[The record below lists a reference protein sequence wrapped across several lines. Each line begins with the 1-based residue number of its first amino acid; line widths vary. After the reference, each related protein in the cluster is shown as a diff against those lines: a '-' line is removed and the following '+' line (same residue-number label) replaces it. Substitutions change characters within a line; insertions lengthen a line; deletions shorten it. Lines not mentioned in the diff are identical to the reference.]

1 MIEIHTDSR
10 VRRLTLNRPE
20 KRNALN
26 LSLCRALIQGI
37 ETADADPAVS
47 AILLTANG
55 KAFCA
60 GMDLSE
66 AGTVDRT
73 ELNAVHERLFTI
85 GTRLRKP
92 LIAAVHGAA
101 LAGGTGLVA
110 NAHIVIADEQAIF
123 GLTEIRIALFPIL
136 IFRSVK
142 AAMGERRTTE
152 LSLTGRTFTA
162 QQAKDYGLIH
172 EIAPDPQTRAND
184 IATHLAELDQVAI
197 AHGLNY
203 INETRDKSWEE
214 AGAIGHRIRN
224 EALQNP
230 AFQKAIDAFKK

>member
-1 MIEIHTDSR
+1 MIDTRHDGR
-10 VRRLTLNRPE
+10 VRVLTLNRPE

-26 LSLCRALIQGI
+26 LYICRALV
-37 ETADADPAVS
+37 DALEQANDDPSVA

-66 AGTVDRT
+66 AQTADRT
-73 ELNAVHERLFTI
+73 QLNEVHERLFTI
-85 GTRLRKP
+85 NTRLRKP

-110 NAHIVIADEQAIF
+110 NAHIVVAEDQSTF

-152 LSLTGRTFTA
+152 LALTGRTFTA
-162 QQAKDYGLIH
+162 AQAKDYGLVH
-172 EIAPDPQTRAND
+172 EIAEDPEARAAE
-184 IATHLAELDQVAI
+184 IANHLSRLDSQAI
-197 AHGLNY
+197 AHGLTY
-203 INETRDKSWEE
+203 ITQTRDKPWDE
-214 AGAIGHRIRN
+214 AGLIGSRIRA

-230 AFQKAIDAFKK
+230 AFQEAIHAFQK

>member
-1 MIEIHTDSR
+1 MIEIQTDSR

-26 LSLCRALIQGI
+26 LSLCEALIDAL
-37 ETADADPAVS
+37 EAADADPAIS
-47 AILLTANG
+47 TILLTANG

-66 AGTVDRT
+66 AGTADRA

-92 LIAAVHGAA
+92 LVAAVHGPA
-101 LAGGTGLVA
+101 LAGGIGLVA
-110 NAHIVIADEQAIF
+110 NAHIVVASEQATF

-152 LSLTGRTFTA
+152 LSLTGRIFTPPE
-162 QQAKDYGLIH
+162 AKDYGLIH
-172 EIAPDPQTRAND
+172 EITPDPQARAAE
-184 IATHLAELDQVAI
+184 IATHLSQLDPRAI
-197 AHGLNY
+197 AHGLAY
-203 INETRDKSWEE
+203 VNETRDKSWEA
-214 AGAIGHRIRN
+214 AGQIGRRIRS

-230 AFQKAIDAFKK
+230 AFKKAIHAFKN